1 MKVITFENYTLTA
14 DNYGRFDVTKRVTK
28 TRKKKDDPQVK
39 ETYEGEDLVGYS
51 TPISSIVTRIAHD
64 KAVESDKVK
73 TLVEYLKFMVQT
85 IKSINLDA

>member
-51 TPISSIVTRIAHD
+51 MSIKSIVMRIAHD
-64 KAVESDKVK
+64 KAIDSESVK
-73 TLVEYLKFMVQT
+73 TLNDYLQFLTNT
-85 IKSINLDA
+85 INSIKIDL

>member
-51 TPISSIVTRIAHD
+51 MSIKSIVMRIAHD
-64 KAVESDKVK
+64 KAIDSEAVK
-73 TLVEYLKFMVQT
+73 TLNDYLQFLTNT
-85 IKSINLDA
+85 INSINIDL